1 MTTPMDTSDG
11 ALFAGRYR
19 IIRRLGQGGMARV
32 FLAQDESL
40 HREVAIKVLA
50 DRHSDDP
57 HFIERFQREARA
69 AARLNHP
76 NIVQVYDQSQGG
88 MSFIVQEYV
97 EGETLKDLI
106 RREAPLDP
114 RRAITI
120 ALQILAALRVAH
132 QQGVVHRDVK
142 PQNIL
147 MQPDGKVKVADFGI
161 ASAGGDTEMT
171 EAGSIVGTAQ
181 YLAPEQAR
189 GLSVG
194 PPADLYSVGIVLYE
208 MLSGRVP
215 FEGDTAVNVAMR
227 HVQEAPEPLTD
238 RNPLV
243 PVALES
249 VVMRALAKD
258 PRQRYQ
264 SADEMGIELDRVRQ
278 GLPISDETAVI
289 GAATLAMTQAMH
301 PPPAP
306 PASETMVAP
315 PLPPRDTAPARG
327 GNPNRK
333 RLWILLVVIGVLLLA
348 IAVGAYAFT
357 RGGSD
362 NGGSTSATTS
372 TTSALVQI
380 PSLVGSTQADATAQ
394 LKALGLAVLI
404 TKQASA
410 DVPEGQ
416 VIAMRPNAGGKVP
429 TGTTVE
435 LQISSGPN
443 VVAVPSVQGA
453 AVGDATSQLEALG
466 LLVTTVEDAS
476 DSVAEGNVITQAP
489 SAGVEVKPGSTVTLT
504 VSTGK
509 RAGTVPNITKMDVNN
524 AQNTLIAA
532 GLVLGSQTEANDAA
546 PVGQVISQDPSAGT
560 SVPAG
565 SSVNVV
571 VSKGPASTTVP
582 SVINQSRSNAEAAL
596 TSAGFAPNTTEQ
608 ATTDPAQDGIVISQN
623 PAGNSQKPQGSTV
636 TIVVGRYTGSTT

>member
-11 ALFAGRYR
+11 ALFDGRYR

-40 HREVAIKVLA
+40 HRQVAIKVLA

-88 MSFIVQEYV
+88 MSYIVQEYV

-106 RREAPLDP
+106 RRESPLDP

-120 ALQILAALRVAH
+120 ALQILAALRIAH

-189 GLSVG
+189 GLTVG
-194 PPADLYSVGIVLYE
+194 PPADLYALGIVLYE

-227 HVQEAPEPLTD
+227 HVQEAPQPLTE

-243 PVALES
+243 PVALEA

-289 GAATLAMTQAMH
+289 GAATLAMAR
-301 PPPAP
+301 PSPA
-306 PASETMVAP
+306 ETMVAP
-315 PLPPRDTAPARG
+315 PLPPRESAPPPVRPS

-333 RLWILLVVIGVLLLA
+333 RLWILLIVLGVALLA
-348 IAVGAYAFT
+348 IAAGVFAFT
-357 RGGSD
+357 RGDS
-362 NGGSTSATTS
+362 GGGATSATTA
-372 TTSALVQI
+372 TTSALVEI
-380 PSLVGSTQADATAQ
+380 PNLVGQTQADATA
-394 LKALGLAVLI
+394 ALEAIGLAALI

-410 DVPEGQ
+410 DVPEGE
-416 VIAMRPNAGGKVP
+416 VIAMRPNAGGSVP
-429 TGTTVE
+429 TGTTIE

-443 VVAVPSVQGA
+443 VVAIPSVQGA
-453 AVGDATSQLEALG
+453 ALGDATAQLEALG
-466 LLVTTVEDAS
+466 LVVTVVEDAS

-504 VSTGK
+504 ISSGK
-509 RAGTVPNITKMDVNN
+509 QAGTVPNITKLDITN

-532 GLVLGSQTEANDAA
+532 GLVLGAQSEANDAA
-546 PVGQVISQDPSAGT
+546 PVGQVISQDPAAGT

-565 SSVNVV
+565 SSVSVV
-571 VSKGPASTTVP
+571 ISKGPANSPVP
-582 SVINQSRSNAEAAL
+582 SVINQTRADAEAAL
-596 TSAGFAPNTTEQ
+596 TNAGFTPNVTEQ
-608 ATTDPAQDGIVISQN
+608 STSDPAQDGIVISQN
-623 PAGNSQKPQGSTV
+623 PAGSSQKPQGSSV
-636 TIVVGRYTGSTT
+636 TIVVGRYSGAAG

>member
-1 MTTPMDTSDG
+1 MDTSDG
-11 ALFAGRYR
+11 ALFDGRYR

-40 HREVAIKVLA
+40 HRQVAIKVLA

-88 MSFIVQEYV
+88 MSYIVQEYV

-106 RREAPLDP
+106 RRESPLDP

-120 ALQILAALRVAH
+120 ALQILAALRIAH

-189 GLSVG
+189 GLTVG
-194 PPADLYSVGIVLYE
+194 PPADLYALGIVLYE

-227 HVQEAPEPLTD
+227 HVQEAPQPLTE

-243 PVALES
+243 PVALEA

-289 GAATLAMTQAMH
+289 GAATLAMAH
-301 PPPAP
+301 PSPA
-306 PASETMVAP
+306 ETMVAP
-315 PLPPRDTAPARG
+315 PLPPRESAPPPVRPS

-333 RLWILLVVIGVLLLA
+333 RLWILLIVLGVALLA
-348 IAVGAYAFT
+348 IAAGVFAFT
-357 RGGSD
+357 RGDS
-362 NGGSTSATTS
+362 GGGATSATTA
-372 TTSALVQI
+372 TTSALVEI
-380 PSLVGSTQADATAQ
+380 PNLVGQTQADATA
-394 LKALGLAVLI
+394 ALEAIGLAALI

-410 DVPEGQ
+410 DVPEGE
-416 VIAMRPNAGGKVP
+416 VIAMRPNAGGSVP
-429 TGTTVE
+429 TGTTIE

-443 VVAVPSVQGA
+443 VVAIPSVQGA
-453 AVGDATSQLEALG
+453 ALGDATAQLEALG
-466 LLVTTVEDAS
+466 LVVTVVEDAS

-504 VSTGK
+504 ISSGK
-509 RAGTVPNITKMDVNN
+509 QAGTVPNITKLDITN

-532 GLVLGSQTEANDAA
+532 GLVLGAQSEANDAA
-546 PVGQVISQDPSAGT
+546 PVGQVISQDPAAGT

-565 SSVNVV
+565 SSVSVV
-571 VSKGPASTTVP
+571 ISKGPANSPVP
-582 SVINQSRSNAEAAL
+582 SVINQTRADAEAAL
-596 TSAGFAPNTTEQ
+596 TNAGFTPNVTEQ
-608 ATTDPAQDGIVISQN
+608 STSDPAQDGIVISQN
-623 PAGNSQKPQGSTV
+623 PAGSSQKPQGSSV
-636 TIVVGRYTGSTT
+636 TIVVGRYSGAAG

>member
-32 FLAQDESL
+32 YLAQDESL

-88 MSFIVQEYV
+88 MSYIVQEYV

-106 RREAPLDP
+106 RRESPIDP

-132 QQGVVHRDVK
+132 QQGVIHRDVK

-147 MQPDGKVKVADFGI
+147 MQPDGKLKVADFGI

-189 GLSVG
+189 GLTVG
-194 PPADLYSVGIVLYE
+194 PPADLYALGIVLYE

-215 FEGDTAVNVAMR
+215 FEGDSAVNVALR
-227 HVQEAPEPLTD
+227 HVQEAPEPLTE

-264 SADEMGIELDRVRQ
+264 SADEMGVELDQVRQ

-289 GAATLAMTQAMH
+289 GAATLAMAR
-301 PPPAP
+301 PAP
-306 PASETMVAP
+306 PTPTETMVAP
-315 PLPPRDTAPARG
+315 PLPPRETGPPRTPA
-327 GNPNRK
+327 NPNRR
-333 RLWILLVVIGVLLLA
+333 RLWILLIVLGVVLLA
-348 IAVGAYAFT
+348 IAAGVFAFT
-357 RGGSD
+357 RGD
-362 NGGSTSATTS
+362 TGGGTTTATTT
-372 TTSALVQI
+372 TTSALVEI
-380 PSLVGSTQADATAQ
+380 PDLTGQTQAEATAA

-410 DVPEGQ
+410 DVPTGQ
-416 VIAMRPNAGGKVP
+416 VIAVRPNPGGRVP
-429 TGTTVE
+429 PGTTIE
-435 LQISSGPN
+435 LQISTGPN
-443 VVAVPSVQGA
+443 VVVIPSVQGS
-453 AVGDATSQLEALG
+453 AVGTATAQLEALG
-466 LLVTTVEDAS
+466 LLVSTVEDVS
-476 DSVAEGNVITQAP
+476 DSVAEGNVISQAP

-504 VSTGK
+504 VSSGQQT
-509 RAGTVPNITKMDVNN
+509 TVVPNVAKMDIAN

-532 GLVLGSQTEANDAA
+532 GLVLGAQTEVNDAA
-546 PVGQVISQDPSAGT
+546 PAGQVVSQDPAAGT
-560 SVPAG
+560 SLPAG
-565 SSVNVV
+565 GSVSVV
-571 VSKGPASTTVP
+571 ISKGPATTTVP
-582 SVINQSRSNAEAAL
+582 SVVNQARGTAEATL
-596 TSAGFAPNTTEQ
+596 SSAGFTPNATEQ
-608 ATTDPAQDGIVISQN
+608 ATTDPAQDGIVISQD
-623 PAGNSQKPQGSTV
+623 PAGSSQRPQGSTV
-636 TIVVGRYTGSTT
+636 TIVVGRYTGSTG